1 MLNMSDSQS
10 QVFISWVKPVDLVAI
25 CESQFG
31 LCIDMWSH
39 MDWLSSFKRQR
50 AINVKFS
57 RNIIWLQ
64 NGLKEYFSPF

>member
-39 MDWLSSFKRQR
+39 MD
-50 AINVKFS
+50 
-57 RNIIWLQ
+57 
-64 NGLKEYFSPF
+64 